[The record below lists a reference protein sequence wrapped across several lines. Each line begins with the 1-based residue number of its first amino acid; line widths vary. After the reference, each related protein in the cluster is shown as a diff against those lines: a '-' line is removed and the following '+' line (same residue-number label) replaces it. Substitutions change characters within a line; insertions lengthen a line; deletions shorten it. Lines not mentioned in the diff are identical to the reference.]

1 MANEFGNPDRKS
13 SLIEPLT
20 TVWTIPDG
28 CPSPVPLAYDQQTTF
43 DSSCYP
49 PDYWTIWESFGFYSP
64 GICPHGYTPGCTVT
78 DSAYGG
84 TVRPTE
90 TAAVCVPSS
99 YSCSDYLIY
108 ASSVSGNDTITVPA
122 FQIRWAKSDLTV
134 FESSTSTS
142 SSATSTSSSS
152 STSNPHPTGLPTGAV
167 VGIALGSA
175 AAVAILTGFLF
186 FLFRRRGRRGT
197 ERSRDTTEQYHP
209 RSGLPELETPT
220 QHAELAAAAKASQG
234 GWPVHEL
241 EREENPVIP
250 ELGEADGLPLELAGT
265 AGTGDRHELGA
276 QERSIPEL
284 EGNNGSRHELS

>member
-1 MANEFGNPDRKS
+1 MADEFGNPERKS

-28 CPSPVPLAYDQQTTF
+28 CPSPVPLVDDGHTI

-64 GICPHGYTPGCTVT
+64 GICPRGYTSGCKVT

-90 TAAVCVPSS
+90 TAAICIPSS

-122 FQIRWAKSDLTV
+122 FQIRWAKSDLTA
-134 FESSTSTS
+134 FETSTSTS

-152 STSNPHPTGLPTGAV
+152 STSHPHPTSLPTGAV
-167 VGIALGSA
+167 VGIAVGSA
-175 AAVAILTGFLF
+175 VVVAIFAGFLF
-186 FLFRRRGRRGT
+186 FLVRRRRRRGT
-197 ERSRDTTEQYHP
+197 EQNRDTTEPDHAKN
-209 RSGLPELETPT
+209 GLPELDTPT
-220 QHAELAAAAKASQG
+220 QHAELAVAAKESQG
-234 GWPVHEL
+234 RGLVH
-241 EREENPVIP
+241 
-250 ELGEADGLPLELAGT
+250 ELGEADGLPPKLAGN
-265 AGTGDRHELGA
+265 AGTGGRHELGA

-284 EGNNGSRHELS
+284 EGNNGPRHELS

>member
-1 MANEFGNPDRKS
+1 MAGEFGNPDRKS

-20 TVWTIPDG
+20 TIWTIPGG
-28 CPSPVPLAYDQQTTF
+28 CPSPVPLVDDNHTTL

-49 PDYWTIWESFGFYSP
+49 PDDWTIWESLGFYSP
-64 GICPHGYTPGCTVT
+64 GICPRGYTSGCKVT

-90 TAAVCVPSS
+90 TAAICVPSS

-122 FQIRWAKSDLTV
+122 FQIRWAKSDLTA
-134 FESSTSTS
+134 FETSRSTS

-152 STSNPHPTGLPTGAV
+152 STSHPHPTGLPTGAI

-175 AAVAILTGFLF
+175 AVVAILSGFMF

-197 ERSRDTTEQYHP
+197 QKSHVSPDKNP
-209 RSGLPELETPT
+209 PKDGLAELETPT
-220 QHAELAAAAKASQG
+220 QPAELATATRSSQG
-234 GWPVHEL
+234 RGSVHEL
-241 EREENPVIP
+241 QQGGKSTIP
-250 ELGEADGLPLELAGT
+250 ELGGADGMLPELAGT
-265 AGTGDRHELGA
+265 LGTGGRHELGA
-276 QERSIPEL
+276 EERSIPEL